1 MITTN
6 GATNNA
12 GAANHERKGNVIDFF
27 AGGVA
32 VVKAVQQVA
41 EDDRE
46 DGHRDTQH
54 HLRRAGTGERAAN
67 VNTLH
72 GTALRV
78 HGGKRACVCG
88 CVCRVESGSV
98 GKAALRRL

>member
-72 GTALRV
+72 GER
-78 HGGKRACVCG
+78 HCECMGGKGRVYVGVCVG
-88 CVCRVESGSV
+88 
-98 GKAALRRL
+98 